1 MANSED
7 PDDAARNDISSG
19 STLFAKISILAS
31 RDDRVNTK
39 MLTCYLI
46 SILKRTRFVLV
57 QRSASKIFCLISPQT
72 KRILR
77 VLNIRNTNAD
87 VSITYRFVQK

>member
-7 PDDAARNDISSG
+7 PDEAARNDISSG

-31 RDDRVNTK
+31 RHDMVNKK
-39 MLTCYLI
+39 MLTCYVI

-57 QRSASKIFCLISPQT
+57 LISSASLNISPNFST
-72 KRILR
+72 SK
-77 VLNIRNTNAD
+77 
-87 VSITYRFVQK
+87 TYTEGT